1 MNTLAYKLDIKDSA
15 SIALYVSHAR
25 KGDVNAFEALHKAC
39 RQLICSIALAITK
52 DVHASEDVAQQVF
65 INAWQNLDKLKNDHS
80 FLPWLRQTAR
90 YKALNVLREKS
101 NLVSDN
107 DESLEQSL
115 EQLLAHHDCPDS
127 DLLKD
132 EQVMLMNQLVS
143 ALPEESRE
151 ILILYYREEQSNKQV
166 AALLDISEEKVRQ
179 QLSRS
184 RKKLK
189 SQYLNRFGTLAIST
203 ITPAVALGLV
213 APSAPVAAATL
224 VSNTTYSSPIFKLFA
239 VLGGAFIGAFAA
251 MLVVFYSM
259 KLPIKYAK
267 TEQTKAILKVMR
279 TRMLITTF
287 VFGVLFVMSYSFSSG
302 WIMPALAYTAFALIL
317 GLQIFQAQNIINKDL
332 QHMTESEVAAKPFL
346 CRPKW
351 QKLFGRIGLVLGF
364 ASGGFGLVMGLIG
377 SGRLVL

>member
-15 SIALYVSHAR
+15 SVALYVSHAR
-25 KGDVNAFEALHKAC
+25 RGDVNAFEALHKVC

-107 DESLEQSL
+107 DESLEQ
-115 EQLLAHHDCPDS
+115 LLAHHDCPDS

-151 ILILYYREEQSNKQV
+151 ILILYYREEQSSKQV

-224 VSNTTYSSPIFKLFA
+224 VTNTTYSSPILKLFA

-251 MLVVFYSM
+251 MLAVFYSM
-259 KLPIKYAK
+259 KFPIKYAK
-267 TEQTKAILKVMR
+267 TEQTKTILKVMR

-302 WIMPALAYTAFALIL
+302 WIMPTLAYSAFALIL
-317 GLQIFQAQNIINKDL
+317 GIQIFQAQNIINKDQ
-332 QHMTESEVAAKPFL
+332 QHMTKSEVAAKPFL
-346 CRPKW
+346 CRPKS

-364 ASGGFGLVMGLIG
+364 ASGGLGLVMGLIG